1 MRTDKGQICKNLAD
15 NDECR
20 DCIFVLFSDGTL
32 LHNQKYVNNCSEF
45 NFAFTTRNGAGT
57 AGRCHRN
64 SVKDTTRRIRSFQL
78 NLDPHLGML
87 R

>member
-32 LHNQKYVNNCSEF
+32 LHYLKYADNCSEF
-45 NFAFTTRNGAGT
+45 TLPSPHAIVQERPAGATGT
-57 AGRCHRN
+57 ASRTPLAGYAL
-64 SVKDTTRRIRSFQL
+64 SSLTWIRI
-78 NLDPHLGML
+78 
-87 R
+87 

>member
-57 AGRCHRN
+57 AAGATGTASRTPLAGYAL
-64 SVKDTTRRIRSFQL
+64 SS
-78 NLDPHLGML
+78 
-87 R
+87 